1 MTEADI
7 EKWEDAAFGLR
18 LDLGAFST
26 KVKKF
31 GDLLSTVKVRLEL
44 LLLEIKRT
52 KEGKQEDP
60 LRSEAARLA
69 QLALFE

>member
-1 MTEADI
+1 MTESDI

-18 LDLGAFST
+18 LDLGDFST

-52 KEGKQEDP
+52 KEGKQEDAP
-60 LRSEAARLA
+60 RSEAARLA